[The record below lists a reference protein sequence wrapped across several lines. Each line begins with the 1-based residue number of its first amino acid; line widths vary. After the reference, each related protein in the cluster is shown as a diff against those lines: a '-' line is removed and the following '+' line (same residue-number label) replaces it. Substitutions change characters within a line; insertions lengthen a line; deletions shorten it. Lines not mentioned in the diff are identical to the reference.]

1 MTVLPK
7 INYKEPAT
15 GSDEASQ
22 GALSAVAGSHLTVS
36 ESQELVIA
44 IKRTARDIGF
54 DLVGIAD
61 IQPSPHSDY
70 IAEFFALGRHGT
82 MDYLSR
88 MAQAKIDIRTH
99 LPWAASAVCVAMSY
113 HHSPGEVPAQISDVS
128 ANGTATGLS
137 RGVMVDHTDAS
148 GNRVPAVRQPKARI
162 ASYTAGLDYHRIFTG
177 LLQKLERAVRTLMD
191 GDITA
196 RAYVDTGP
204 CLERE
209 LAVRAGL
216 GWIGKNTMMIHPR
229 HGSWFLLGELYLSVP
244 LPADPPVPD
253 RCGTCTRCLT
263 ACPTQA
269 LTPYR
274 MDANKCISYLTL
286 ETRGDIPEEFHAPMR
301 DAGYMI
307 GCDICQSVCPFNR
320 RPLGASHP
328 DFQPRGFSGTVSPQ
342 TVLHWTEHDWDQAT
356 RGRAFR
362 RAKFNMWQRNAAILL
377 GAGPSNGGV
386 ATGASRCGAP

>member
-1 MTVLPK
+1 MTLLSKMNYQELK
-7 INYKEPAT
+7 IRP
-15 GSDEASQ
+15 DEAIPE
-22 GALSAVAGSHLTVS
+22 ALSAGARSHTTVS
-36 ESQELVIA
+36 ESREIVIA
-44 IKRTARDIGF
+44 IKRAAGEIGF

-70 IAEFFALGRHGT
+70 MADFFALGRHGA
-82 MDYLSR
+82 MDYLAR
-88 MAQAKIDIRTH
+88 MAPAKMDIRTH

-113 HHSPGEVPAQISDVS
+113 HHSPGETP
-128 ANGTATGLS
+128 
-137 RGVMVDHTDAS
+137 
-148 GNRVPAVRQPKARI
+148 ARI
-162 ASYTAGLDYHRIFTG
+162 THAAANDAAAELSHGAMADHAEPGGNGVAAVSQPAAKLAAYTAGRDYHRIFTG
-177 LLQKLERAVRTLMD
+177 LLQKLERAVRALMNT
-191 GDITA
+191 DITA

-209 LAVRAGL
+209 FSARAGL

-229 HGSWFLLGELYLSVP
+229 HGSWFLLGELFLSVP

-253 RCGTCTRCLT
+253 RCGTCTRCIT

-274 MDANKCISYLTL
+274 MDAGKCISYLTL
-286 ETRGDIPEEFHAPMR
+286 ENRADIPAEFHAPMR

-320 RPLGASHP
+320 QPLLAGHP
-328 DFQPRGFSGTVSPQ
+328 DFQPRAFSGTVSPR
-342 TVLHWTEHDWDQAT
+342 TVLRWTEHDWDQAT

-362 RAKFNMWQRNAAILL
+362 RAKFPMWRRNAAILL
-377 GAGPSNGGV
+377 G
-386 ATGASRCGAP
+386 

>member
-1 MTVLPK
+1 MTLLSKMNYQEPK
-7 INYKEPAT
+7 IRP
-15 GSDEASQ
+15 GEAIPE
-22 GALSAVAGSHLTVS
+22 ALSAGASSHTTVS
-36 ESQELVIA
+36 ESQELAVA
-44 IKRTARDIGF
+44 IKCAARDIGF

-70 IAEFFALGRHGT
+70 MADFFALSRHGT
-82 MDYLSR
+82 MDYLAR
-88 MAQAKIDIRTH
+88 MAPAKMDIRTH

-113 HHSPGEVPAQISDVS
+113 YHSPGETPPRITHAA
-128 ANGTATGLS
+128 ANDTAAELS
-137 RGVMVDHTDAS
+137 RGAMADHAEPGDNGVAAVS
-148 GNRVPAVRQPKARI
+148 QPAAKLA
-162 ASYTAGLDYHRIFTG
+162 AYSAGRDYHRIFTG
-177 LLQKLERAVRTLMD
+177 LLQKLERAVRALMD
-191 GDITA
+191 TDITA

-209 LAVRAGL
+209 FSARAGL

-229 HGSWFLLGELYLSVP
+229 HGSWFLLGELFLSVP

-253 RCGTCTRCLT
+253 RCGTCTRCIT

-274 MDANKCISYLTL
+274 MDAGKCISYLTL
-286 ETRGDIPEEFHAPMR
+286 ENRADIPAEFHAPMR

-320 RPLGASHP
+320 QPLPAGHP
-328 DFQPRGFSGTVSPQ
+328 DFQPRAFSGTVSPQ

-362 RAKFNMWQRNAAILL
+362 RAKFNMWRRNAAILL
-377 GAGPSNGGV
+377 GERNTH
-386 ATGASRCGAP
+386 ATIGQ

>member
-1 MTVLPK
+1 M
-7 INYKEPAT
+7 NYKEPPG
-15 GSDEASQ
+15 GSNEA
-22 GALSAVAGSHLTVS
+22 GREGLSAVASSRLPVL
-36 ESQELVIA
+36 ESPELVVA
-44 IKRTARDIGF
+44 IKRVARDIGF

-61 IQPSPHSDY
+61 IQPSPHHDY

-82 MDYLSR
+82 MDYLAR
-88 MAQAKIDIRTH
+88 MAQAKIDIRSH
-99 LPWAASAVCVAMSY
+99 LPWATSAVCVAMSY
-113 HHSPGEVPAQISDVS
+113 HHNPGEGPPQISD
-128 ANGTATGLS
+128 APATDTLADLPH
-137 RGVMVDHTDAS
+137 GVMADHADFS
-148 GNRVPAVRQPKARI
+148 GKRIAEVPQRSAKI
-162 ASYTAGLDYHRIFTG
+162 ASYAAGRDYHRIFTG
-177 LLQKLERAVRTLMD
+177 LLQKLERAVRALLNT
-191 GDITA
+191 DITA

-209 LAVRAGL
+209 LAARAGL

-229 HGSWFLLGELYLSVP
+229 HGSWFLLGELFLSVP

-253 RCGTCTRCLT
+253 RCGTCTRCIT
-263 ACPTQA
+263 ACPTHA

-274 MDANKCISYLTL
+274 MDASKCISYLTL
-286 ETRGDIPEEFHAPMR
+286 ENRADIPEEFHASIR

-320 RPLGASHP
+320 RPLAASYP
-328 DFQPRGFSGTVSPQ
+328 DFQPRAFSGTVSPQ

-377 GAGPSNGGV
+377 GACPSNQGV
-386 ATGASRCGAP
+386 ATSASRHRVL